1 MNWLS
6 AWYGQEGE
14 RNFSLLLQDYLFG
27 KTQVLFCVVTEN
39 ENNAK
44 REKNTL
50 AKALLRIF
58 RSIPFDKRPWEK
70 EGFWDEMAEA
80 FRGAVERDGR
90 SAAGILLIGSY
101 FLLFQK
107 GSPRIFVLNRNMA
120 TACLEALPTHLDFSS
135 VRGEAESGVGIL
147 LATSGFAGGCPEE
160 ILRDGLFVEELV
172 TKEQVERRLRALAE
186 QALTRDNKGKGA
198 CLLYGR

>member
-14 RNFSLLLQDYLFG
+14 RNFSLLLQENLFG
-27 KTQVLFCVVTEN
+27 KTQVLFCVLTEN
-39 ENNAK
+39 EREAK
-44 REKNTL
+44 REKNAL

-58 RSIPFDKRPWEK
+58 RSISFDKRPWEK
-70 EGFWDEMAEA
+70 EGFWGEMAEA

-90 SAAGILLIGSY
+90 SVAGLLLVGNS

-120 TACLEALPTHLDFSS
+120 TACLEALPMHLDFSS
-135 VRGEAESGVGIL
+135 VWGEAESGVGIL
-147 LATSGFAGGCPEE
+147 LATSGFALGCPEE

-186 QALTRDNKGKGA
+186 QTLTQGNKEKGA